1 MNILEYNTKN
11 SQYFAYC
18 ILFAYMAF
26 SAIQNHSSK
35 VGIVFLLSV
44 LSFQFIKSY
53 IIIAFLSIFLAEM
66 ICWYRN
72 MHMEGFQTQ
81 NDINNKTSE
90 MKAGYE
96 TKLDVKDGKIKQLQ
110 NAIDSKSTQIN
121 SLGKTVSILQ
131 NERGSLSNKISRKD
145 RKIRMLR
152 NNKRSLE
159 EKTKRIAD
167 MSRI

>member
-18 ILFAYMAF
+18 ILFAYMAL
-26 SAIQNHSSK
+26 SAIQNQSSK

-44 LSFQFIKSY
+44 LLFHIIKSH

-72 MHMEGFQTQ
+72 MHMEGFRDVPNET
-81 NDINNKTSE
+81 TE
-90 MKAGYE
+90 LKAGYE
-96 TKLDVKDGKIKQLQ
+96 TKLDVKDGKINQLE
-110 NAIDSKSTQIN
+110 NAIDSKETQIN
-121 SLGKTVSILQ
+121 SLGITVSNLQ
-131 NERGSLSNKISRKD
+131 NEQDSLSNKISRKN
-145 RKIRMLR
+145 RKISSLR
-152 NNKRSLE
+152 NKKRSLE
-159 EKTKRIAD
+159 EKTKLIAD

>member
-18 ILFAYMAF
+18 ILFAYMAL
-26 SAIQNHSSK
+26 SAIQNQSSK

-44 LSFQFIKSY
+44 LLFQIIKSH
-53 IIIAFLSIFLAEM
+53 IIIAFLSIFLTEM

-72 MHMEGFQTQ
+72 MHMEGFRNVPNEIT
-81 NDINNKTSE
+81 E
-90 MKAGYE
+90 LKAGYE
-96 TKLDVKDGKIKQLQ
+96 TKLDGKDGKIKQLE
-110 NAIDSKSTQIN
+110 NAIDSKKTQIN
-121 SLGKTVSILQ
+121 NLGKAVSILQ
-131 NERGSLSNKISRKD
+131 NERGSLSNKISRKN
-145 RKIRMLR
+145 RKIRRLR
-152 NNKRSLE
+152 NKKRSLE

>member
-26 SAIQNHSSK
+26 SAIQNQSSK

-44 LSFQFIKSY
+44 LSFQFIKSH

-72 MHMEGFQTQ
+72 MHMEGFRDVP
-81 NDINNKTSE
+81 NETSE
-90 MKAGYE
+90 LKAGYE
-96 TKLDVKDGKIKQLQ
+96 TKLDVKDSKIKQQQ
-110 NAIDSKSTQIN
+110 NAIDLKNTQIN
-121 SLGKTVSILQ
+121 SLGKNISILQ
-131 NERGSLSNKISRKD
+131 NERGSLSNKISNKNR
-145 RKIRMLR
+145 RIRRLK
-152 NNKRSLE
+152 NKKRSLE
-159 EKTKRIAD
+159 AKTKRIAD